1 MIKRFK
7 KDWAWVILF
16 FSALIG
22 ILLMIIYTFVTKTE
36 KLGHKNN
43 EGIIMWFYFTF
54 LSNVIGLIVSSIR
67 VFENIKGIEHKK
79 YNILRLMATTSLI
92 VTFLVYWSYLF
103 PGSLKTHGMEA
114 FNFTKTLFVHALTP
128 IMMVVVFFYSN
139 FKLREAIK
147 KSPWK
152 ESLFTSIY
160 PLVWMI
166 VAIIIYFAL
175 GGDKDSAIYSF
186 LNFNK
191 NPAWMFPAFFFGIGS
206 LYFLTSLLLQV
217 LENKIAIKQKNFI

>member
-7 KDWAWVILF
+7 KDWSWVMLF

-22 ILLMIIYTFVTKTE
+22 VLLMIIYTFVAKTE
-36 KLGHKNN
+36 KLSHKNN
-43 EGIIMWFYFTF
+43 EAIIVWFYFTF

-92 VTFLVYWSYLF
+92 VTFLVYWGYLF
-103 PGSLKTHGMEA
+103 PGHLKDNDFKIEA

-139 FKLREAIK
+139 FRLKEAIK

-160 PLVWMI
+160 PFVWMI

-175 GGDKDSAIYSF
+175 GGGKNSAIYSF
-186 LNFNK
+186 LNFNEK
-191 NPAWMFPAFFFGIGS
+191 PAWMFPAFFFGIGS
-206 LYFLTSLLLQV
+206 LYFFTSLLLQV
-217 LENKIAIKQKNFI
+217 LENKIAIKI